1 MIENVELVN
10 FISHRRT
17 SLPLREGVTVFVGKN
32 GAGKSSVIDGITY
45 ALYGK
50 HARGENIDLVKD
62 RADSAAV
69 TLEFSSGA
77 KRYRVE
83 RKVNKKGQLER
94 SLLVE
99 MRDGSSARQ
108 LAAGER
114 KQFGESL
121 TGEVTKILGLN
132 YDQMIIAGIIQQGEL
147 DSIIELKAKDLK
159 DLINSA
165 IGIDRLD
172 LAYDSMRDV
181 TDSFRET
188 VRNKYG
194 YDDRDMAKVVG
205 QVAATETELQVS
217 TLELQSVQSEL
228 DALRMEERGLE
239 DELRLLEPLKEKAE
253 AVRIRFD
260 ALVEYVRGKREGLA
274 DEQRTIEGVI
284 KTSGEHLRLLASE
297 QGIEGME
304 ESALR
309 EEKDSQAILDELSV
323 TIGGLDVL
331 KGRPAELGRIVR
343 ECREAISLIGRGD
356 AIKNEFKEIESRIGG
371 LDSQTALL
379 QSEIGKLQADRATA
393 QRLVFKD
400 HTCPICGSKVDAIN
414 ELFDAGAIDRHL
426 GEHLSRVRRL
436 GEEKQGLNREFKR
449 LQEEMIALAR
459 ASRLLGEYQISR
471 ESDLER
477 LEVQKAELEPKL
489 LALPRMKQEQK
500 DARERKDGAERKL
513 GELRRRQQKITVARA
528 YLNDHKIS
536 SDADVQKM
544 VLRRDE
550 LARIMQSIPQNLQ
563 RLRKLADV
571 EVLTSLS
578 IDEHSGRLV
587 QQVQDLY
594 DEASRFDEAAYLA
607 KLRALDEIR
616 RVKIPDK
623 SGEAGKWKNKMDEA
637 GKNLTDLKA
646 TLIDLQ
652 RVSEFTDLLE
662 KIRSRVYHRDGAVS
676 ASVRSW
682 ALGQLS
688 KKASEY
694 ARLFGIGVSSI
705 TIKEDRREMVIECY
719 GPRGHVKT
727 SSMSGGEKVAIALSL
742 RFALAY
748 VMGGYKLDF
757 IILDEPTVH
766 LDAERKSSLVNI
778 ISRLGG
784 EDSPL
789 KQIIII
795 THDSE
800 IFENADIDQVWRFES
815 TSEGSNVTTGTVS

>member
-1 MIENVELVN
+1 VIENVELVD
-10 FISHRRT
+10 FISHKKT

-32 GAGKSSVIDGITY
+32 GAGKSSVIDAITY

-50 HARGENIDLVKD
+50 HARGDNIDLVKD

-99 MRDGSSARQ
+99 VHDGSSVRQ

-132 YDQMIIAGIIQQGEL
+132 YEQMIIAGIIQQGEL

-181 TDSFRET
+181 TDSFRDT
-188 VRNKYG
+188 VRNRYG
-194 YDDRDMAKVVG
+194 YDDHDLAKIVG
-205 QVAATETELQVS
+205 QVAATEMDLQAS
-217 TLELQSVQSEL
+217 TAESQSVRSEL
-228 DALRMEERGLE
+228 DALRLEERGLE
-239 DELRLLEPLKEKAE
+239 DELELLEPLKVKAE
-253 AVRIRFD
+253 AVRIKFD
-260 ALVEYVRGKREGLA
+260 ALVEYVRGKRDGLA
-274 DEQRTIEGVI
+274 EEHRTIEGVI
-284 KTSGEHLRLLASE
+284 KTSREYLGLLASE
-297 QGIEGME
+297 RGIEEME
-304 ESALR
+304 ASLLK
-309 EEKDSQAILDELSV
+309 EEKDSEAVLDGLSA

-331 KGRPAELGRIVR
+331 RGRPAELGRIIR
-343 ECREAISLIGRGD
+343 ECREALSLVGRGD
-356 AIKNEFKEIESRIGG
+356 AIKNEFREIESRIGD
-371 LDSQTALL
+371 LDSQTSLL
-379 QSEIGKLQADRATA
+379 QGEIGKLQANQATA

-400 HTCPICGSKVDAIN
+400 HTCPICGSRVDKIN
-414 ELFDAGAIDRHL
+414 DLFDAGTIERHL
-426 GEHLSRVRRL
+426 GEHLSKVREL
-436 GEEKQGLNREFKR
+436 GEEKQRLNREFKR
-449 LQEEMIALAR
+449 LQEEKIALAR
-459 ASRLLGEYQISR
+459 ASRLLGEYRVSGG
-471 ESDLER
+471 SDLNR
-477 LEVQKAELEPKL
+477 LEVEKAELEPKL
-489 LALPRMKQEQK
+489 LALPRMRQEQK

-513 GELRRRQQKITVARA
+513 GELRSRQQKVTVARA

-536 SDADVQKM
+536 SEADVQTM
-544 VLRRDE
+544 ASRRDE

-563 RLRKLADV
+563 RLRKFTDVDVLA
-571 EVLTSLS
+571 SLS
-578 IDEHSGRLV
+578 IDEHSGKLV
-587 QQVQDLY
+587 QQVQDLR
-594 DEASRFDEAAYLA
+594 DEASRFDESAYGT
-607 KLRALDEIR
+607 KLRVLDEIR
-616 RVKIPDK
+616 RIKIPDK
-623 SGEAGKWKNKMDEA
+623 SGEAGKWKSKMDEA
-637 GKNLTDLKA
+637 GRSLTGLKA

-652 RVSEFTDLLE
+652 KVSDFTDLLE
-662 KIRSRVYHRDGAVS
+662 KIRNRVYHRDGAVS

-682 ALGQLS
+682 ALAQLS

-727 SSMSGGEKVAIALSL
+727 SSMSGGEKVAIALAL

-748 VMGGYKLDF
+748 IMGGYKLDF
-757 IILDEPTVH
+757 IVLDEPTVH
-766 LDAERKSSLVNI
+766 LDAERKSSLVDI

-800 IFENADIDQVWRFES
+800 IFENADIDEVWRFES
-815 TSEGSNVTTGTVS
+815 TSEGSSVTRGAVG